1 MSEKLCDVGSERAVL
16 SGICQYGEDT
26 FIDISTVLNVN
37 TFSNTRNQLLF
48 NSLDN
53 LFKSGVKQVDKPSL
67 ISQINSLGFSD
78 QLLDKQGVDYINT
91 LFNTKIHKENII
103 KQAAKIATLSIAR
116 TAQSKHIEAYNNLKE
131 ITGSESIDHVLSISE
146 KPVFDMSIELAG
158 LSQKGPELLSENIDE
173 YIQSLCDNPIDNIG
187 VPTPFPIY
195 NKIIGGGVRTGVALV
210 AARPK
215 ALRYG
220 SFVYTTTGPVKI
232 ENIKVGQ
239 EVLHPYQGT
248 SKVTDVYDFQ
258 DIQIYRI
265 YFRDGDYIDC
275 CEDHLW
281 KVVRRSDKKEFVKCT
296 KDLII
301 DTKYNDNRYKWD
313 ICLPEPL
320 SFISQYVPIDP
331 YVMGVLLGDGAVSNN
346 TLNYHTMDEEIHDYL
361 NNYFTK
367 LGYEVKFESKRSK
380 ASTWR
385 VNGFQK
391 KLRESGIFGHNCYN
405 KFIPKNYIY
414 NSVDVRLGVLSGL
427 LDTDGDC
434 TIDSR
439 SKNSR
444 TRFASVSKQLCLDVK
459 EIVQSLG
466 GLCSIVPQ
474 NTKLNGKV
482 FPSFRCEIRL
492 PNGINPFKLTRKRN
506 SFSDRKIVVLKRSIS
521 KIETLCIDK
530 ARCITIDNEDGLF
543 LTDNCL
549 VTHNC
554 GKTTVAKEIG
564 IHVANLGIPVLF
576 LDSEMNKND
585 QLNRSLASLSDLPI
599 TTIETGSFSK
609 NVSSKIKVQKAAEFL
624 KTLPYKHQR
633 IAGKEFD
640 EVLSIIRRW
649 IHKDVGFSDSGKAN
663 PHLVLY
669 DYFKLMNSSQI
680 SNSLQEYQVLGFQI
694 SKLSDFC
701 GEYET
706 PVLAFVQINRDGIN
720 KETSDVIS
728 GSDRLLWLCTS
739 MSIFKRKTAEEI
751 AEDGRENG
759 NMKLIPVECRFGEPL
774 EEGDYINLQ
783 MDKEKSKIKELKT
796 QRSVVKENKDNE
808 SGFSAEA
815 EEVLF

>member
-26 FIDISTVLNVN
+26 FIDVSTIINVN

-53 LFKSGVKQVDKPSL
+53 LFKSGIKQADKPSL
-67 ISQINSLGFSD
+67 ISQITSLGFSD
-78 QLLDKQGVDYINT
+78 QLLDKQGIDYIHT
-91 LFNTKIHKENII
+91 LFNTKIHKENVI

-116 TAQSKHIEAYNNLKE
+116 IAQTKHIEAYNNLKE
-131 ITGSESIDHVLSISE
+131 ITGSESVDQILSISE
-146 KPVFDMSIELAG
+146 KPIFDMSLELAG

-215 ALRYG
+215 
-220 SFVYTTTGPVKI
+220 
-232 ENIKVGQ
+232 Q
-239 EVLHPYQGT
+239 
-248 SKVTDVYDFQ
+248 
-258 DIQIYRI
+258 
-265 YFRDGDYIDC
+265 
-275 CEDHLW
+275 
-281 KVVRRSDKKEFVKCT
+281 
-296 KDLII
+296 
-301 DTKYNDNRYKWD
+301 
-313 ICLPEPL
+313 
-320 SFISQYVPIDP
+320 
-331 YVMGVLLGDGAVSNN
+331 
-346 TLNYHTMDEEIHDYL
+346 
-361 NNYFTK
+361 
-367 LGYEVKFESKRSK
+367 
-380 ASTWR
+380 
-385 VNGFQK
+385 
-391 KLRESGIFGHNCYN
+391 
-405 KFIPKNYIY
+405 
-414 NSVDVRLGVLSGL
+414 
-427 LDTDGDC
+427 
-434 TIDSR
+434 
-439 SKNSR
+439 
-444 TRFASVSKQLCLDVK
+444 
-459 EIVQSLG
+459 
-466 GLCSIVPQ
+466 
-474 NTKLNGKV
+474 
-482 FPSFRCEIRL
+482 
-492 PNGINPFKLTRKRN
+492 
-506 SFSDRKIVVLKRSIS
+506 
-521 KIETLCIDK
+521 
-530 ARCITIDNEDGLF
+530 
-543 LTDNCL
+543 
-549 VTHNC
+549 

-564 IHVANLGIPVLF
+564 LHVANLGIPVLF

-649 IHKDVGFSDSGKAN
+649 IHKDVGFNDSGKAN

-808 SGFSAEA
+808 SGFSAET

>member
-16 SGICQYGEDT
+16 SGICQYGEET
-26 FIDISTVLNVN
+26 FIDVSIIINVN
-37 TFSNTRNQLLF
+37 TFSNTRNQLIF

-67 ISQINSLGFSD
+67 ISQITSLGFSD

-146 KPVFDMSIELAG
+146 KPVFDMSLELAG

-215 ALRYG
+215 CQPLD
-220 SFVYTTTGPVKI
+220 SKILTTKGIKTYREITI
-232 ENIKVGQ
+232 ED
-239 EVLHPYQGT
+239 EV
-248 SKVTDVYDFQ
+248 
-258 DIQIYRI
+258 
-265 YFRDGDYIDC
+265 
-275 CEDHLW
+275 
-281 KVVRRSDKKEFVKCT
+281 
-296 KDLII
+296 
-301 DTKYNDNRYKWD
+301 
-313 ICLPEPL
+313 
-320 SFISQYVPIDP
+320 IDP
-331 YVMGVLLGDGAVSNN
+331 YNKSSKILEIIDGGIKSVYLLTFSGGKKVECCADHRWETTDGKIVCIAEYGSGMLEYKYYGFDIDNPERVDDTIYYKKIERKLESITQIGLKETRCLKLDSVSESYV
-346 TLNYHTMDEEIHDYL
+346 TDDYL
-361 NNYFTK
+361 ITK
-367 LGYEVKFESKRSK
+367 
-380 ASTWR
+380 
-385 VNGFQK
+385 
-391 KLRESGIFGHNCYN
+391 
-405 KFIPKNYIY
+405 
-414 NSVDVRLGVLSGL
+414 
-427 LDTDGDC
+427 
-434 TIDSR
+434 
-439 SKNSR
+439 
-444 TRFASVSKQLCLDVK
+444 
-459 EIVQSLG
+459 
-466 GLCSIVPQ
+466 
-474 NTKLNGKV
+474 
-482 FPSFRCEIRL
+482 
-492 PNGINPFKLTRKRN
+492 
-506 SFSDRKIVVLKRSIS
+506 
-521 KIETLCIDK
+521 
-530 ARCITIDNEDGLF
+530 
-543 LTDNCL
+543 
-549 VTHNC
+549 NC
-554 GKTTVAKEIG
+554 GKTTLAKEIG

-649 IHKDVGFSDSGKAN
+649 IHKDVGFSDSGKTN

-808 SGFSAEA
+808 SGFSAET